1 MRLLI
6 PPIAFLFFY
15 RALRARP
22 RDWREAMLGAAVLC
36 GTAVVAITEILSLPL
51 WLTRDR
57 VTASWL
63 LVCSGAVIWWRA
75 ALKRKQNTQPTEE
88 IVPEAPMD
96 RAMKYLLAGA
106 GLIALLVAIVA
117 FAAPPSTWD
126 AMSYHLP
133 RVVMW
138 MSNRSVRF
146 FPTPDYSHL
155 IFGPWA
161 EYATMHTYLL
171 WGTDRFVNFVEY
183 FCFIGCAIGV
193 SWVAQMLGAK
203 PWGQALAAVSCL
215 TIPVGV
221 LEASGALNTYVVS
234 FWIMSTVAFL
244 LRWNADPDWFNTIC
258 VGLSAGLA
266 ILTKG
271 HAFVYLPFLV
281 LACWWAGS
289 LPTRILLVKRSA
301 VLLLLIVAVDAGQ
314 FVRCYELTG
323 SPIGLPFADGGPR
336 LHWRM
341 DRHDPRALA
350 ANVIRNSAIYLSVP
364 FDPLNARM
372 DRMVRRAMQDLGM
385 DPDDPLSVWPDYP
398 FRLDHFSMH
407 ELHAVNP
414 IHFALLLLSIG
425 VVFVKRRDLQP
436 GVGLYALALLLG
448 FLFFCFTLRWQNA
461 QSRHHLPLF
470 VLDAALV
477 GLLSERYLSRTAA
490 TTLGVILLIY
500 ALPFALSNRTRSLIP
515 WHKVD
520 DVYHPRSIL
529 YFNDQ
534 HEDLAPSFIAAAN
547 FVNGT
552 NCPNVAVEEYTNR
565 PASEEEDE
573 KSFYAYPIFP
583 LIHADGRRRTVWYT
597 GVHNLSTR
605 YVSRSRH
612 ENPCVVVC
620 LDCASSPPKWAD
632 YRGVGGRASVYGYI
646 VVFSPLGRLAN
657 TEATVRALASGAEN
671 GTNAPSTHE
680 YE

>member
-6 PPIAFLFFY
+6 PPIAFVFFY

-22 RDWREAMLGAAVLC
+22 RDWREAMLGAAALC
-36 GTAVVAITEILSLPL
+36 GTSVVAITEILSLRL
-51 WLTRDR
+51 WLTRDG
-57 VTASWL
+57 VTAAWL
-63 LVCSGAVIWWRA
+63 LVCTGAFLWWRA
-75 ALKRKQNTQPTEE
+75 ALKKEQDIQTAEE
-88 IVPEAPMD
+88 LRLDQPMD
-96 RAMKYLLAGA
+96 QAMKYLLAGG
-106 GLIALLVAIVA
+106 GLIVLLVALIA
-117 FAAPPSTWD
+117 FVAPPSAWD

-138 MSNRSVRF
+138 MSNRSVHF

-155 IFGPWA
+155 IFGPWS
-161 EYATMHTYLL
+161 EYAMMHTYLL
-171 WGTDRFVNFVEY
+171 WGTDRFVNFVEL

-193 SWVAQMLGAK
+193 SWIAQMLGAK
-203 PWGQALAAVSCL
+203 ARGQALAALACI

-234 FWIMSTVAFL
+234 FWIMTTVAFL
-244 LRWNADPDWFNTIC
+244 LRWNSDPGWFNTIC

-271 HAFVYLPFLV
+271 HAYVYLPFLV
-281 LACWWAGS
+281 LACWRAGS
-289 LPTRILLVKRSA
+289 PPTRILFLKRSA
-301 VLLLLIVAVDAGQ
+301 AILLLIVSVDAGQ

-364 FDPLNARM
+364 LDSLNVRM
-372 DRMVRRAMQDLGM
+372 DRAVRRTMEELGM

-398 FRLDHFSMH
+398 FHLDHFSMH

-414 IHFALLLLSIG
+414 IHFALLVLSIG
-425 VVFVKRRDLQP
+425 VVFVKRRDLSL

-477 GLLSERYLSRTAA
+477 GLLFERFLSRKAA
-490 TTLGVILLIY
+490 DVLGVIVLAY
-500 ALPFALSNRTRSLIP
+500 ALPFALSNRTRSLVP

-534 HEDLAPSFIAAAN
+534 HEDLTPSFIAAAD
-547 FVNGT
+547 FVNQT
-552 NCPNVAVEEYTNR
+552 NCPNVAVEEYTNKA
-565 PASEEEDE
+565 ASEEEDE

-597 GVHNLSTR
+597 GVRNLSMR
-605 YVSRSRH
+605 YETRSRH
-612 ENPCVVVC
+612 GNACAVVC
-620 LDCASSPPKWAD
+620 LDCVNVPQKWAD

-646 VVFSPLGRLAN
+646 VVFNRFGGLAN
-657 TEATVRALASGAEN
+657 TEATVRALAA
-671 GTNAPSTHE
+671 GTESEKSAPAVQQ
-680 YE
+680 